1 MSRITDEMI
10 ARYVDG
16 ELDAVG
22 VAAVDAA
29 VAADP
34 ALGARIVRESHLRA
48 VAARALG
55 DVLTEPVPERLR
67 QAVEASARSAEI
79 IKLDFKKPR
88 GAPAAPAPLK
98 PSRLPAWA
106 AAAACLVVGL
116 LVAQAFGMITTKPFE
131 SAPRAG
137 QPASAALTVALD
149 RKLSGEA
156 GLVQVGLSFRDGG
169 GQVCRTFQIDRTA
182 GVACRREQGWSVR
195 MATDAPAAP
204 AGGSGDYRMAAS
216 AAPPK
221 VLEAVDAMIV
231 GEPLDR
237 PQEVAARKSGWK

>member
-1 MSRITDEMI
+1 MSKITDEMI

-16 ELDAVG
+16 ELDAEG

-48 VAARALG
+48 VAARALD

-67 QAVEASARSAEI
+67 QPVEASARSAEI

-88 GAPAAPAPLK
+88 GAPVAPARPK
-98 PSRLPAWA
+98 PARSPAWA

-116 LVAQAFGMITTKPFE
+116 LVAQALGMIRTKPFE
-131 SAPRAG
+131 TAPQAG

-156 GLVQVGLSFRDGG
+156 GLVRVGLSFRDGG

-195 MATDAPAAP
+195 MAADAPAAP
-204 AGGSGDYRMAAS
+204 AGGSDYRMAAS
-216 AAPPK
+216 ATPPA

-231 GEPLDR
+231 GETLDR
-237 PQEVAARKSGWK
+237 PQEIAARKAGWK

>member
-16 ELDAVG
+16 ELDAEG

-48 VAARALG
+48 VAARALS

-67 QAVEASARSAEI
+67 QAVSASARGAEI
-79 IKLDFKKPR
+79 IKLEFKKPR
-88 GAPAAPAPLK
+88 GAPAAPAPPK

-106 AAAACLVVGL
+106 AAAACLVVGV
-116 LVAQAFGMITTKPFE
+116 LVIQAFGMNRIRPFE
-131 SAPRAG
+131 TAPRAG
-137 QPASAALTVALD
+137 QPAPTALAVALD

-182 GVACRREQGWSVR
+182 GVACRRDQGWSVR
-195 MATDAPAAP
+195 VAADTP
-204 AGGSGDYRMAAS
+204 GTPVVGGDYRMAGS
-216 AAPPK
+216 AMPPA

-231 GEPLDR
+231 GEAMDR
-237 PQEVAARKSGWK
+237 SQELAARKAGWK